1 MTEQPNASAPPKLP
15 TLSTARIETLADGV
29 FAIVMTLLVF
39 DMRVPAQEQ
48 VAAVGLGQAL
58 LTLTPNMISYVISFV
73 ILGVFWVGH
82 HNQFFYIRRSDRT
95 LLWINILFLMFVA
108 LVPFSAGLLSR
119 YGSDRLSLIVYNTNL
134 ICVGA
139 VLYLHWAYAVR
150 DAHLLGHALDAKVD
164 RLVRRRILIA
174 PRLYLVSILV
184 SFVSIPIAD
193 LMDVLIP
200 VLYVLPANFDS
211 IFRGRQDRDTK

>member
-1 MTEQPNASAPPKLP
+1 MTDQPNTPAPLKLP

-39 DMRVPAQEQ
+39 DMRVPTQEQ
-48 VAAVGLGQAL
+48 VDAVGLGQAL
-58 LTLTPNMISYVISFV
+58 LALTPNIISYVISFI
-73 ILGVFWVGH
+73 ILGVYWVGH

-95 LLWINILFLMFVA
+95 LLWINILYMMFVA
-108 LVPFSAGLLSR
+108 LVPFSTGLLSR
-119 YGSDRLSLIVYNTNL
+119 YGSDRISLIVYNLNL
-134 ICVGA
+134 ICVGV
-139 VLYLHWAYAVR
+139 VLYLHWAYATR
-150 DAHLLGHALDAKVD
+150 DGHLLGHALDPKVD

-174 PRLYLVSILV
+174 PSLYFLAILV
-184 SFVSIPIAD
+184 SFVSIAIAD

-211 IFRGRQDRDTK
+211 IFRGRQDR